1 MKISKERRKA
11 YENQFL
17 KGKFISSLGYTVSEV
32 RLYFSTEQRMR
43 FSVHTSAIVAVFHG
57 FF

>member
-17 KGKFISSLGYTVSEV
+17 KGKFISLLGYTVSEV
-32 RLYFSTEQRMR
+32 RLYFSTE
-43 FSVHTSAIVAVFHG
+43 
-57 FF
+57 